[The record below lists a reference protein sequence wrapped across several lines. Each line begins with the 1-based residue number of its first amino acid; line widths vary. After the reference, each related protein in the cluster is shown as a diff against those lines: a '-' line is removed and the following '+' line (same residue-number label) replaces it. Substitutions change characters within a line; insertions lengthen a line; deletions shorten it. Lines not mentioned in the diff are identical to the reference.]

1 MRTNTGALTRSL
13 PLAPHSTQ
21 LGPACGGDQA
31 AREEGSAV
39 GARAC
44 ASAARAH
51 AQTTQGLSSRYRF
64 PLTRALARRR
74 PPRKGPPP
82 LPEGWVEEKT
92 DEGESYYVND
102 ATGETTWDRP
112 VA

>member
-1 MRTNTGALTRSL
+1 MAATKPPAKKAAPWVRARARAPRAHVRKRRKGTSQPLSL
-13 PLAPHSTQ
+13 PPNLRP
-21 LGPACGGDQA
+21 
-31 AREEGSAV
+31 
-39 GARAC
+39 
-44 ASAARAH
+44 
-51 AQTTQGLSSRYRF
+51 
-64 PLTRALARRR
+64 LARRR